1 MPPSTRLVRL
11 DEADAQNFAL
21 VGAKAGRIARARAQG
36 LPVLNGLVVPTD
48 VSAPI
53 IRAGEAALAARGNSG
68 AARTAVYNHPAPSSL
83 SELADEA
90 RQLGDAL
97 VVRSSSPAEVSGIWA
112 GAFSSYIGLHP
123 EEVAMGVVGCWASLF
138 NPDALR
144 RASVAGVKPSEV
156 GMAVLIQPAASAIW
170 GGVATLGDD
179 GAVRVAATSGHPA
192 GIVGGWENGQV
203 TVVNQD
209 GTICRQGPSP
219 PDVDVHRTA
228 ADLTRKTWERI
239 GCDHI
244 EWLLTPGRKLYLLQ
258 AQLKSDMQRMV
269 DRRVPHPPSTKDP
282 RLGAVVRMMIRYPGP
297 MGERWVWPWAIGID
311 HLSPAGAAP
320 TNLPRS
326 TLVQKIHTGAA
337 RLQKDRWGTTR
348 SVATV
353 EQAWSELRNG
363 DSSTMMELVS
373 RHPSVDLA
381 AASAL
386 LRKLQDLAHALCD
399 TGAIPRPDWMWRI
412 DPDTLHQPP
421 DPVGSP
427 VGRTGIGLWDPF
439 IYGVI
444 ASLGETVSGYPA
456 AGGWGAGR
464 LRLIRNADDVAWFS
478 PRDVIATSLPIGNLA
493 PLLWNAAGLITEG
506 GSPGAHLFEVA
517 EWLGV
522 PAVCGVDV
530 GKWIGDTARR
540 PGTQED
546 PIVAVDGN
554 LGRVVVLC

>member
-209 GTICRQGPSP
+209 GPSP
-219 PDVDVHRTA
+219 PDADIHRTVS
-228 ADLTRKTWERI
+228 DLTRKTWERI

-326 TLVQKIHTGAA
+326 TLVQKIHTGVA

-363 DSSTMMELVS
+363 DSSTMMDLVS

-399 TGAIPRPDWMWRI
+399 TGAIPRPDWMWRL

-456 AGGWGAGR
+456 AGGWGTGR

-493 PLLWNAAGLITEG
+493 PLLWN
-506 GSPGAHLFEVA
+506 
-517 EWLGV
+517 
-522 PAVCGVDV
+522 
-530 GKWIGDTARR
+530 GDTARR